1 MINERTQ
8 FKVARGVEVRSAQ
21 ARPLQ
26 VREMDVGLQQVRKVT
41 RECQGLQLWHAY
53 IQGVLLF
60 QSGATPLRLFQV
72 NLYVDHATYRTAIY
86 PCKSSISPLVDPVR
100 SMKRSLGRAQNE

>member
-53 IQGVLLF
+53 LLH
-60 QSGATPLRLFQV
+60 TR
-72 NLYVDHATYRTAIY
+72 N
-86 PCKSSISPLVDPVR
+86 SPLPIR
-100 SMKRSLGRAQNE
+100 RYTAAAFSS